1 MRQLAAMRSNLA
13 AMAQMAAQGFA
24 GSALALV
31 TSYDPD
37 HFAVKVT
44 LQPPP
49 AEGDAAETG
58 WLPVWSPWIG
68 NTWGLFSPPSIG
80 DQVLVLFPG
89 GDGQIGIVIGGIFSD
104 VDKPLPAPAGEFW
117 LKHKQGA
124 SLKFTNDGKVSV
136 VAPAGLFVTGDT
148 TITGKLHVTDDAQ
161 FDKTVTA
168 TTDVVGGGKHLKTHT
183 HSGVTAGGGT
193 SGPPS

>member
-1 MRQLAAMRSNLA
+1 MRHMAALKSNMA

-37 HFAVKVT
+37 HYAVKVK

-68 NTWGLFSPPSIG
+68 NSWGLFSPPNVG
-80 DQVLVLFPG
+80 DQVVVLFPG
-89 GDGQIGIVIGGIFSD
+89 GDGQLGIVIGGIFSD
-104 VDKPLPAPAGEFW
+104 ADKPLPAPAGEFW
-117 LKHKQGA
+117 LKHKAGA

-148 TITGKLHVTDDAQ
+148 TITGKL
-161 FDKTVTA
+161 TVTN
-168 TTDVVGGGKHLKTHT
+168 DVTFSGSSVTHGGKNIGKTHT
-183 HSGVTAGGGT
+183 HTGVTSGGGT
-193 SGPPS
+193 SGPPT